1 MADVDCVEMFI
12 ITGSLHKNLIV
23 QVVQEL
29 GDEYVNIPHDF
40 QHIQTLNDRKY
51 VNWYENSYGVPFQKL
66 D

>member
-40 QHIQTLNDRKY
+40 QHIQTLNDRKIRQL
-51 VNWYENSYGVPFQKL
+51 V
-66 D
+66 